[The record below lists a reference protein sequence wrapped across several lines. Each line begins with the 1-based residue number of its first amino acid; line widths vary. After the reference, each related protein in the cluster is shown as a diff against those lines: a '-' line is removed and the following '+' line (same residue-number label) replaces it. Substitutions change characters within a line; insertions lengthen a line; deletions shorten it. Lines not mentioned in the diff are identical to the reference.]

1 MEFCHDIVET
11 EAFRQDVVKLI
22 IFFYVIP
29 LNLLSE
35 MNKTTPLQRMLRLLL
50 TAAMQLRINNNNI
63 GGMLWHKTGTTIN
76 MDSCAIDWYVF
87 L

>member
-1 MEFCHDIVET
+1 
-11 EAFRQDVVKLI
+11 
-22 IFFYVIP
+22 
-29 LNLLSE
+29 

-50 TAAMQLRINNNNI
+50 TAAIQLRINNNNI

-76 MDSCAIDWYVF
+76 MDSCAIDLDVF